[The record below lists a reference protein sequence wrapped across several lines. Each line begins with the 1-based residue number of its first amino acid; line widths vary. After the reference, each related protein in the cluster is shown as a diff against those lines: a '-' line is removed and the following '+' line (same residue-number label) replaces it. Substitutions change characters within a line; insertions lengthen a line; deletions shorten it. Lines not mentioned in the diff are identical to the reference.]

1 MHFSCIQK
9 PRSLIPHHLQHAC
22 RNRMQFFLSF
32 LWTEVREHTQRQQQG
47 LCVALSAVPH
57 YEMCSFTQCNVWMKN
72 EGWIFYA
79 KNYFNSFTEILRD
92 VEWKLRVFLCCIWAE
107 FDRCLNWFC
116 AKEKLIERK
125 FLNIFESSDGVI
137 LVIFWWIFKILS

>member
-1 MHFSCIQK
+1 MQKLPNKFHYITKRFNDATKSPSNVNNSRTFNPKTEILHFPCIQK

-32 LWTEVREHTQRQQQG
+32 FGQRSESIHNDISSRGCALHWVLHTPWNAQR
-47 LCVALSAVPH
+47 
-57 YEMCSFTQCNVWMKN
+57 TRRN

-92 VEWKLRVFLCCIWAE
+92 VEWKARVFVLH
-107 FDRCLNWFC
+107 
-116 AKEKLIERK
+116 
-125 FLNIFESSDGVI
+125 SG
-137 LVIFWWIFKILS
+137 